1 MTAERT
7 AASGLEIRVG
17 GLVCRLGTLAALH
30 GVSVVIPAGILCGVA
45 GPNGAGKTTL
55 LRALAGALGRE
66 EGTVLVG
73 GHDPFVTPP
82 AALARVMAVLPQRP
96 VAPAGLTAR
105 QAVAWGRDP
114 HLGRLARPGLEDQR
128 AVDAAL
134 DQTGTR
140 ALADRPVETLSGG
153 ELHRVLIARALAQE
167 PRVLLLD
174 EPTVHLD
181 ISHQV
186 EIMQLLRRLAEEGR
200 TIVVAI
206 HDLNLAAAYCD
217 RIALLAHGRL
227 VAYGEPGDVI
237 RPDLIQQAYGAA
249 AVIRVN
255 PATGRPYLVVA
266 SPPIRPAAG
275 PRVHVICGGGTGAE
289 LLARCV
295 QLGYRVTVGVV
306 HVMDTDE
313 ETARSLGL
321 EVIQEAPF
329 SPLGDEAVEAA
340 AQAARTADAV
350 IVAPVPLGP
359 GNLRNLEV
367 AAAALGNGV
376 PVIMVDG
383 VGARDFAGGQ
393 AAAAASALIARG
405 ARLVPDLAGA
415 VAALVRLAPVG

>member
-1 MTAERT
+1 
-7 AASGLEIRVG
+7 LDIRVAG
-17 GLVCRLGTLAALH
+17 VVCRLGAHTAL
-30 GVSVVIPAGILCGVA
+30 GGISVVIPPGVVCAVA

-55 LRALAGALGRE
+55 LRALAGALSRE

-73 GHDPFVTPP
+73 GLDPSATPP

-96 VAPAGLTAR
+96 AAPTGLTVR
-105 QAVAWGRDP
+105 EAVAWGRDP
-114 HLGRLARPGLEDQR
+114 HLGRLARPGPEDRR

-134 DQTGTR
+134 EQTGTR
-140 ALADRPVETLSGG
+140 GLADRPVETLSGG
-153 ELHRVLIARALAQE
+153 ELHRVLIARALAQA

-181 ISHQV
+181 LNHQV
-186 EIMQLLRRLAEEGR
+186 EVMQLLRRLAGEGL

-217 RIALLAHGRL
+217 RIALLARGRL
-227 VAYGEPGDVI
+227 LAFGEPGEVI
-237 RPDLIQQAYGAA
+237 RSDLIQQAYGAA
-249 AVIRVN
+249 VVTRVN
-255 PATGRPYLVVA
+255 PATGRPYLVVGSPAVRAA
-266 SPPIRPAAG
+266 SG

-295 QLGYRVTVGVV
+295 ELGYRVSVGVV

-313 ETARSLGL
+313 EAARSLGL

-329 SPLGDEAVEAA
+329 SPLGDEAVQAA
-340 AQAARTADAV
+340 AQAARTAEAV

-367 AAAALGNGV
+367 AAAALANGV
-376 PVIMVDG
+376 PVIIVDG
-383 VGARDFAGGQ
+383 VEARDFAGGRG
-393 AAAAASALIARG
+393 AAAASALVARG
-405 ARLVPDLAGA
+405 ARVVPDLAGA
-415 VAALVRLAPVG
+415 VAALQRLAPVR